1 MDLDK
6 KDLNGQVIPDKS
18 RFSSDPCKD
27 YHLMKPRNFQV
38 FSRENSI
45 AQQKK
50 DSKIFSLFNKA
61 LSDDEICTVPVGY
74 YFRNGVL
81 MRKWRPADVQADEDW
96 CVKH

>member
-1 MDLDK
+1 MDRLYLTKVDF
-6 KDLNGQVIPDKS
+6 LLILVRIII
-18 RFSSDPCKD
+18 
-27 YHLMKPRNFQV
+27 LMKPHNFQV